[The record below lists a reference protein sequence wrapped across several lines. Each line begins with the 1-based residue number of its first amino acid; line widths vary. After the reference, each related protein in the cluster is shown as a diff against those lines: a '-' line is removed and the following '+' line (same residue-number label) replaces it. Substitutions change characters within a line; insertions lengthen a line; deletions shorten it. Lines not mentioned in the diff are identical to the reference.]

1 MCALLI
7 DYIKKTEKRKLLRE
21 PFSTC
26 ELPNWSVALKNMN
39 LRKPS
44 DEFSQSSSSSSDF
57 KYEVLD
63 PKFEEIKF
71 K

>member
-1 MCALLI
+1 
-7 DYIKKTEKRKLLRE
+7 
-21 PFSTC
+21 
-26 ELPNWSVALKNMN
+26 MN